1 MINLN
6 VHSCFDFLN
15 SSIRIDELLK
25 KVSDDGQ
32 HAVALTDF
40 NRMHGV
46 YSFLQ
51 KASGYDVKPLAGM
64 EIKVADGL
72 DGIPMILIA
81 KNDRGYRELIR
92 LSAML
97 SYKSIEHTPPGFLSD
112 NIKECIAVATDDAGV
127 AILDGMNTA
136 ESDKYQSHTV
146 SGDAYTRV
154 YAEASR
160 YLSPSG
166 LPALTVLN
174 AIRDNVKLDPGEIS
188 ERTGTAFVKTYQDLT
203 EDERSCLE
211 HNRQIAQK
219 CNVTVPETENVLP
232 VFKHPDNHNSKEYL
246 WQLLM
251 DRLPAVAGDQPEYRE
266 RLEYE
271 YGIIVQMG
279 YEDYF
284 LIVQDAV
291 NYAKDAGIYVGPGR
305 GSSSASLVS
314 YLLNITEIDPLKY
327 NLLFER
333 FLNPERVTMPDIDI
347 DFEDTRRD
355 EIVDYLIDKY
365 GTMNVAHII
374 TYGTLSAKMAARD
387 VGRVLEF
394 TDEELKLVS
403 GIIPDGPGVTLEKA
417 FASDN
422 FRTLMEADDKYRVFM
437 DICMKVEGLP
447 RHSSTHAAG
456 VLLSESPLTDVVP
469 VIFSDGHTLS
479 QWTMTEVESAG
490 LLKIDVLG
498 LRNLSLIRH
507 MVNKIR
513 QTKPDFDIKNIPVDE
528 PDVYRLLASGIT
540 LGIFQLESDGI
551 RKVIRDVNPRGFLDL
566 AAVIA
571 LYRPGPMKEIP
582 HFIEG
587 KENPGGVS
595 YPHPDLKEILEET
608 YGVIVYQEQI
618 MQIAAK
624 IAGYSY
630 AEADILRRAMSKKDR
645 ATLEKERSHF
655 EKGAA
660 SRGYGAELGKS
671 IFNLIMEFADYG
683 FVKSHAIAYSRI
695 SYILAYIK
703 TKYPEI
709 FYAVI
714 LTHHFGNDVKM
725 KQVTDEIRRMRI
737 DILPPDINRSSWM
750 NTAGNG
756 IRLGL
761 GMIGGITFR
770 TAEAIIDERK
780 NGPFKDLYDLKTR
793 VETVNLNK
801 KMLRQLII
809 SGALDCFRENRKTM
823 LQSLSMVES
832 INSEEYSHDSFLST
846 LGFSVKKE
854 YQYADEME
862 PLEMIEGEKEVFG
875 FYISEHPVK
884 IMHRDMQYIPFTLL
898 HHDRRRGDYLLFFEN
913 IKVIR
918 TKKGQNMA
926 FASVS
931 DGFHE
936 MEAVIFPKVY
946 FNIHSRLSE
955 KMLVTSGRIEE
966 RKGRKQL
973 IIDDAASPEIFEK
986 EYLKSAGKVFIRHSV
1001 KYDFSEI
1008 LGNAGI
1014 PVLDFGNSEE
1024 IGRVKLQDLPVLISM
1039 LDKEDIRIL
1048 R

>member
-15 SSIRIDELLK
+15 SNIKIDELLE
-25 KVSDDGQ
+25 KVSRDGQ
-32 HAVALTDF
+32 QSVALTDF

-51 KASGYDVKPLAGM
+51 QAPKYGIKPLVGM
-64 EIKVADGL
+64 EIKVADGME
-72 DGIPMILIA
+72 GIPLILIA
-81 KNDRGYRELIR
+81 KNDQGYRELIR

-97 SYKSIEHTPPGFLSD
+97 SYKSITHTPLKYLKD
-112 NIKECIAVATDDAGV
+112 NIGECIAVAKSGAGTEV
-127 AILDGMNTA
+127 LESLQIDG
-136 ESDKYQSHTV
+136 SDKYQSHDVGGEAFTK
-146 SGDAYTRV
+146 V
-154 YAEASR
+154 YAEASH
-160 YLSPSG
+160 YLFSHD
-166 LPALTVLN
+166 LPAVNVLN
-174 AIRDNVKLDPGEIS
+174 AIRDNVRLDVNETL
-188 ERTGTAFVKTYQDLT
+188 EQKGTAFVKTFADLD
-203 EDERSCLE
+203 DEEKSCLE
-211 HNRQIAQK
+211 HSRQLAEK
-219 CNVTVPETENVLP
+219 CNVSIPETEHVLP
-232 VFKHPDNHNSKEYL
+232 RFPHEDNHGSKEYL
-246 WQLLM
+246 WQLLTERLSQVTDGGREYT
-251 DRLPAVAGDQPEYRE
+251 DRLK
-266 RLEYE
+266 YE
-271 YGIIVQMG
+271 YDIIIEMG

-291 NYAKDAGIYVGPGR
+291 NYAKNSGVYVGPGR

-355 EIVDYLIDKY
+355 EIVDYLIGKY
-365 GTMNVAHII
+365 GTMNVSHII

-387 VGRVLEF
+387 VGRVFGFSE
-394 TDEELKLVS
+394 EELKLIS
-403 GIIPDGPGVTLEKA
+403 SIIPDTPGVSLEKV
-417 FASDN
+417 FSSESY
-422 FRTLMEADDKYRVFM
+422 RSLMETDDKYKTYA
-437 DICMKVEGLP
+437 DICMKIEGLP

-469 VIFSDGHTLS
+469 VIFPDGHTLS

-498 LRNLSLIRH
+498 LRNLSLIRY

-513 QTKPDFDIKNIPVDE
+513 KIDPGFNMKEIPE
-528 PDVYRLLASGIT
+528 NEADVYRLLAKGVT

-551 RKVIRDVNPRGFLDL
+551 RKVIQDVNPSGFLDL

-587 KENPGGVS
+587 KENPEKVE
-595 YPHPDLKEILEET
+595 YPHPDLEEILKET

-618 MQIAAK
+618 MLIASK

-645 ATLEKERSHF
+645 VTLEKERSHF
-655 EKGAA
+655 ENGAKEK
-660 SRGYGAELGKS
+660 GYGVKLGRF
-671 IFNLIMEFADYG
+671 IFDLIMEFADYG

-709 FYAVI
+709 FYSVI
-714 LTHHFGNDVKM
+714 LTHHFGNDVKI
-725 KQVTDEIRRMRI
+725 KQVTDEIRQLRI
-737 DILPPDINRSSWM
+737 KILPPDINHSVWM
-750 NTAGNG
+750 NTADNG

-761 GMIGGITFR
+761 GMIRGITFR

-780 NGPFKDLYDLKTR
+780 NGLFKDLYDLKTR
-793 VETVNLNK
+793 VNTVNLNK

-809 SGALDCFRENRKTM
+809 SGALDGFEENRKTM
-823 LQSLSMVES
+823 LQSLSIVDS
-832 INSEEYSHDSFLST
+832 INAEEYSHDSFLST

-854 YQYADEME
+854 YQYADEMD
-862 PLEMIEGEKEVFG
+862 PLEMLEGEKEVFG
-875 FYISEHPVK
+875 FYISEHPIK
-884 IMHRDMQYIPFTLL
+884 LKHRAMQYIPFSLL
-898 HHDRRRGDYLLFFEN
+898 HHSKRRGEYLLFYEN
-913 IKVIR
+913 VKVIR

-926 FASVS
+926 FARVS
-931 DGFHE
+931 DGFE
-936 MEAVIFPKVY
+936 EIEAVIFPKVY
-946 FNIHSRLSE
+946 FNIHSKLSD

-966 RKGRKQL
+966 RKGQKQL
-973 IIDDAASPEIFEK
+973 IIDDVALPEIFEK
-986 EYLKSAGKVFIRHSV
+986 EFLKSARQVFIRHAD
-1001 KYDFSEI
+1001 KYDLGGV
-1008 LGNAGI
+1008 LGNTGI
-1014 PVLDFGNSEE
+1014 PVSNFAKREE
-1024 IGRVKLQDLPVLISM
+1024 IGRIKLQDLSALISTT
-1039 LDKEDIRIL
+1039 DKEDIRIL